1 MTFDVD
7 NAMLRFVRVGW
18 AEVLRGITAPVCN
31 QFWGTLG
38 TEVTNLRLENGGN
51 YFTSHFDVTC
61 REHDIAFFWNGSVVG
76 NAEGQVVFS
85 FDGVARSTCL
95 HNRLGFCV

>member
-18 AEVLRGITAPVCN
+18 AEVLRGITAPVRN

-38 TEVTNLRLENGGN
+38 TEVTNLRLENGGD
-51 YFTSHFDVTC
+51 YFTLHFDVTC
-61 REHDIAFFWNGSVVG
+61 REHDIDFF
-76 NAEGQVVFS
+76 
-85 FDGVARSTCL
+85 
-95 HNRLGFCV
+95 